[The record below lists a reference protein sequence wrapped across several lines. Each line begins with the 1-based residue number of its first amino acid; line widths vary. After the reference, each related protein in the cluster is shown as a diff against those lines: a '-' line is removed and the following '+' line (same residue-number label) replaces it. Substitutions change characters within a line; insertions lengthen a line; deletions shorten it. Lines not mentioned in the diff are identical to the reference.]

1 MWVKPQHNATATITI
16 TAITCGEGLVN
27 ETVLIELDLVKP
39 SRMGKALT
47 DWIFTAGG
55 AVLLLVGVY
64 GMAAV
69 AGLNL
74 HGPTWLIWG
83 KRCSS
88 FLKANSK
95 DDLNCG
101 GREKIGVVGGRSH
114 SSRGAEA
121 ADSIWA
127 ERDCGREDQ

>member
-83 KRCSS
+83 QAL
-88 FLKANSK
+88 F
-95 DDLNCG
+95 
-101 GREKIGVVGGRSH
+101 VVSE
-114 SSRGAEA
+114 SQL
-121 ADSIWA
+121 
-127 ERDCGREDQ
+127 ERRFELRR